1 MKKLVVSLL
10 LMSGLAMA
18 ATKYSEGAIQ
28 PHKRMAWWTQLALST
43 QSPRIKLSKQSH
55 YQTAAPGYR
64 VVSSKDT
71 INAYVPYGK

>member
-1 MKKLVVSLL
+1 MKKVLIGLL

-18 ATKYSEGAIQ
+18 ATRHPEGAIRPQ
-28 PHKRMAWWTQLALST
+28 KHMAWWTQLALST

-55 YQTAAPGYR
+55 YQTPAPGYR
-64 VVSSKDT
+64 IMSSKDT